1 MKKAL
6 KVTLIVIAVIVAL
19 FIGLVSYFVYDQ
31 LKMESKLDA
40 IITNLANEETID
52 MTLETTGD
60 CAKIEKIMK
69 TSYRDFYKLVD
80 KIINEYGNPVV
91 TNSLSANNYAKDGP
105 EFVNTRKELNE
116 LKIKRQELNEQ
127 MLQIVSQEAIDN
139 NIKRYKL
146 DDYYS
151 EIYEE
156 YAHSLKLIIE
166 DVVEED
172 KSFNES
178 IDVVIEILDFLQ
190 QEKEHWQVEGENILF
205 DDQSLLDKY
214 NWLISKICLDC
225 DTSEDTDSP
234 SSL

>member
-190 QEKEHWQVEGENILF
+190 QEKDHWQVEGENILF

>member
-105 EFVNTRKELNE
+105 KFVNTRKELND

-190 QEKEHWQVEGENILF
+190 QEKDHWQVEGENILF